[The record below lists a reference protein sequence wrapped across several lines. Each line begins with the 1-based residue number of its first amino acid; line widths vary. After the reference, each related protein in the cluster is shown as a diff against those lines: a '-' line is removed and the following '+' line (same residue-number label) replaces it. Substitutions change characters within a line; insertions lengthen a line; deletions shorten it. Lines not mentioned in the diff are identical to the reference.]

1 VGMLDIA
8 DSDPNGHFAFDQQ
21 APPLSTHTAHI
32 HLEVPP
38 VDGLPQARGPDRA
51 VTRSRYVERSDEWDE
66 LSEENL
72 EWDTAEEDEEAYE
85 NYFQVQGVML

>member
-1 VGMLDIA
+1 
-8 DSDPNGHFAFDQQ
+8 
-21 APPLSTHTAHI
+21 
-32 HLEVPP
+32 
-38 VDGLPQARGPDRA
+38 
-51 VTRSRYVERSDEWDE
+51 VERSDEWDE